1 MKIGIVLGTR
11 PEIIKLSPVI
21 RELEKLKENIDY
33 FVIHTNQHY
42 SENLNRVFFKEL
54 NLPEPKYNL
63 KVGSAS
69 HGKQTGMMLE
79 GIEDVLIREKP
90 EIVVVQGD
98 TNTTLAGAL
107 ASTKLG
113 IEVAHVEA
121 GLRSYDRSMP
131 EEINRVLT
139 DHISNYL
146 FVPTEVAEEN
156 LRREGITENVFLVGN
171 TVVDATFQNIKIAEE
186 KKEEIFEGEML
197 DIVKG
202 GDYFLLT
209 IHRAENTDNSRK
221 LKSIVEGILK
231 VAEYYDETVIFPLHP
246 RTEGKLKE
254 YHLWDKLKKNKNIK
268 MLEPTG
274 YFKFL
279 ILEKY
284 AKLILTDSGG
294 VQEEAC
300 ILKVPC
306 ITLRKNTERPE
317 TLEVGS
323 NILVDIERENILEAV
338 DSMLRRNRNWENP
351 FGDGRSGERIVKILS
366 ESYNLSIK
374 NEKE

>member
-33 FVIHTNQHY
+33 FVVHANQHY

-79 GIEDVLIREKP
+79 GIEEVLIREKP

-231 VAEYYDETVIFPLHP
+231 VAECYDETVIFPLHP

>member
-79 GIEDVLIREKP
+79 GIEEVLIREKP

>member
-42 SENLNRVFFKEL
+42 SENLNRIFFKEL

-79 GIEDVLIREKP
+79 GIEEVLIREKP

>member
-1 MKIGIVLGTR
+1 
-11 PEIIKLSPVI
+11 
-21 RELEKLKENIDY
+21 
-33 FVIHTNQHY
+33 
-42 SENLNRVFFKEL
+42 
-54 NLPEPKYNL
+54 
-63 KVGSAS
+63 
-69 HGKQTGMMLE
+69 
-79 GIEDVLIREKP
+79 
-90 EIVVVQGD
+90 
-98 TNTTLAGAL
+98 
-107 ASTKLG
+107 
-113 IEVAHVEA
+113 
-121 GLRSYDRSMP
+121 
-131 EEINRVLT
+131 
-139 DHISNYL
+139 
-146 FVPTEVAEEN
+146 
-156 LRREGITENVFLVGN
+156 
-171 TVVDATFQNIKIAEE
+171 
-186 KKEEIFEGEML
+186 
-197 DIVKG
+197 